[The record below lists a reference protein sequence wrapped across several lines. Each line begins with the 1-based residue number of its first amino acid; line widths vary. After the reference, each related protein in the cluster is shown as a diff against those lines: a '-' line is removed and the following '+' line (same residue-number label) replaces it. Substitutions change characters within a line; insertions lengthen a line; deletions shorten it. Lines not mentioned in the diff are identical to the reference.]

1 MKKLIRLTVLT
12 LFTGASLF
20 LTNNKAFGQTDSNE
34 FKPFNVAASRFTVND
49 YFKWRTLYG
58 KDTTIRKSIGMS
70 TIAVGRSIY
79 NPSNLVTAFVI
90 DDVEKVKAYV
100 GSNEFQERAKK
111 AGVTN
116 NQTVDFFQVIRFI
129 PGESKIGFLYYV
141 IKVKDIDQWLKAFDA
156 EGAAKRL
163 EYGLI
168 DEVVARD
175 IDDNNLVH
183 LVFLI
188 SDIDKAKKM
197 MMSKKTKK
205 RMRKHGVT
213 LMSTFEFYTHQQK

>member
-1 MKKLIRLTVLT
+1 MRLTFLT
-12 LFTGASLF
+12 LFTSASLF
-20 LTNNKAFGQTDSNE
+20 LTNNKVFGQTNSDE
-34 FKPFNVAASRFTVND
+34 FKPFNVASLRFTVED
-49 YFKWRTLYG
+49 YSKWRTIYDA
-58 KDTTIRKSIGMS
+58 DTTIRKSIGMN

-90 DDVEKVKAYV
+90 DDVENVKAYV

-111 AGVTN
+111 VGVTN
-116 NQTVDFFQVIRFI
+116 NQKFDFFQVIRFI
-129 PGESKIGFLYYV
+129 PGESNIGFLYYV
-141 IKVKDIDQWLKAFDA
+141 NKVKDFDQWLKAFDA
-156 EGAAKRL
+156 EGSAKRL

-175 IDDNNLVH
+175 IDDSKLVH

-197 MMSKKTKK
+197 MTSEKTKK
-205 RMRKHGVT
+205 RMRKQGVT
-213 LMSTFEFYTHQQK
+213 LVSIFEFYKHQKK